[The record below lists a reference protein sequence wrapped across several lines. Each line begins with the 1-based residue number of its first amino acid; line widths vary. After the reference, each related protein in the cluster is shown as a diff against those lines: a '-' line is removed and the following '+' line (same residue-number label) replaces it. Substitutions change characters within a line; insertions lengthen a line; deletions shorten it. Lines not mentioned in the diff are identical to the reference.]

1 MKWISMPRFLLRK
14 NMVGQIIKH
23 ENLKGKKCLE
33 IGYGSGEMLRYFSK
47 KGAIM
52 YGYDFSDEAFLMATE
67 RTKDLKN
74 IYLLKSLNELN
85 SIKFDYIF
93 SFEVLEHIK
102 DDTATIIYWTQILNN
117 DGKILLSVPSK
128 SVKFN
133 KLDQYVGHYRKYNSQ
148 DIKQIFENNN
158 MKIIILWHYGFPF
171 SNIVEKIRAYSIR
184 NKDFSSVEKE
194 ELSKVSF
201 KSYASFVLPLFSN
214 DIFLF
219 PLYVI
224 QRLFKNFSWGS
235 GILCLCEKN
244 KGNLTSKL

>member
-1 MKWISMPRFLLRK
+1 MPRFLLRK
-14 NMVGQIIKH
+14 NMIEKIIKH

-52 YGYDFSDEAFLMATE
+52 YGYDFSEEAYLMATE

-74 IYLLKSLNELN
+74 IYLLKSINELN
-85 SIKFDYIF
+85 LIKFDYIF

-102 DDTATIIYWTQILNN
+102 DDNASIFYWTKILNDN
-117 DGKILLSVPSK
+117 GKILISVPSK
-128 SVKFN
+128 SLKFN
-133 KLDQYVGHYRKYNSQ
+133 KLDQHVGHYRKYNSS

-158 MKIIILWHYGFPF
+158 MEIKTLWHYGFPI
-171 SNIVEKIRAYSIR
+171 SNIVEKIRAYTIR
-184 NKDFSSVEKE
+184 NKDFSSEVKE

-201 KSYASFVLPLFSN
+201 KNNVSLVLLLFSN
-214 DIFLF
+214 DIFLY
-219 PLYVI
+219 PLYLI
-224 QRLFKNFSWGS
+224 QQLFKNLSWGS

-244 KGNLTSKL
+244 KDN

>member
-14 NMVGQIIKH
+14 NMVDKIIKH
-23 ENLKGKKCLE
+23 ENLKGKTCLE

-74 IYLLKSLNELN
+74 IHLLKSLNEVN

-102 DDTATIIYWTQILNN
+102 DDNATIFYWSQILTNN
-117 DGKILLSVPSK
+117 GKIILSVPSK
-128 SVKFN
+128 SVKYN

-148 DIKQIFENNN
+148 DIKQIFENNK
-158 MKIIILWHYGFPF
+158 MKIITLWHYGFPI
-171 SNIVEKIRAYSIR
+171 SNIVEEIRAFAIR
-184 NKDFSSVEKE
+184 NKDFSSEEKE

-201 KSYASFVLPLFSN
+201 KSNVSMIIPLFSN
-214 DIFLF
+214 DIFLY
-219 PLYVI
+219 PLYLI
-224 QRLFKNFSWGS
+224 QQLFKNFSWGS

-244 KGNLTSKL
+244 RGN